1 MRLPRGPRTLPPGPG
16 GAGLRG
22 AGRRDHAPPGP
33 GLPGQVRPWRPGRP
47 VRPRLGWADAAGRT
61 GRRDRHHA
69 VGVRRGFRLSLVAFL
84 LGFPQ
89 RMAASHGWRP
99 RLIGMVLAAGAGRR
113 LRPDTA
119 ALPKVLAAVGVRAVV
134 IVVGSAADA
143 IRDRAARREQ
153 DHGVGLTLVDND
165 RAEEWNNAYSLWL
178 AREHFAAGGAPGN
191 RPSRQ
196 SLL

>member
-1 MRLPRGPRTLPPGPG
+1 MRLPLGPRTLPPGPG
-16 GAGLRG
+16 GAASRAG
-22 AGRRDHAPPGP
+22 ACANHAPPGP

-113 LRPDTA
+113 LRPDTD
-119 ALPKVLAAVGVRAVV
+119 ALPKALLPVDGQVT
-134 IVVGSAADA
+134 I
-143 IRDRAARREQ
+143 
-153 DHGVGLTLVDND
+153 LTSPC
-165 RAEEWNNAYSLWL
+165 ATW
-178 AREHFAAGGAPGN
+178 
-191 RPSRQ
+191 
-196 SLL
+196 